1 MDANIA
7 IAQARGL
14 RRVAADLD
22 RVWDDYLKGN
32 RTPADDNDAIFPA
45 EEFLGSML
53 AAPVVRALAA
63 ELALKAVAIKTTGT
77 HKLGHDL
84 LKLFD
89 ALDQKTQTAIEQERK
104 GVIERAVHGSVRSIL
119 AKHKDDFTASRYV
132 GEMPAGWL
140 CPARPS
146 GTASSIASRV
156 RRRLSGSSPAVSDRR
171 TAVIPHPMST
181 PTAAGISALR
191 VGITDPTV
199 APMPRCTSG
208 IAATCP
214 CTIGSR
220 ETAPSCSMLA
230 WSMSSV

>member
-22 RVWDDYLKGN
+22 RVWDDYLTGN
-32 RTPADDNDAIFPA
+32 RTPADDKDAKFPA

-77 HKLGHDL
+77 YKWGHDL

-89 ALDQKTQTAIEQERK
+89 ALDQETQTAIEQQRK
-104 GVIERAVHGSVRSIL
+104 GVIERVVHGSVRSIL

-132 GEMPAGWL
+132 GEMPPGSKPTFAYGVDL
-140 CPARPS
+140 DVALQDLIAVFEELPS
-146 GTASSIASRV
+146 AS
-156 RRRLSGSSPAVSDRR
+156 L
-171 TAVIPHPMST
+171 
-181 PTAAGISALR
+181 
-191 VGITDPTV
+191 
-199 APMPRCTSG
+199 
-208 IAATCP
+208 
-214 CTIGSR
+214 
-220 ETAPSCSMLA
+220 
-230 WSMSSV
+230 

>member
-32 RTPADDNDAIFPA
+32 RTPADDNDEIFPA

-63 ELALKAVAIKTTGT
+63 ELALKAIAVKTTGA
-77 HKLGHDL
+77 HEREHDL

-104 GVIERAVHGSVRSIL
+104 GVIERVAHGSVRSIL

-132 GEMPAGWL
+132 GEMPSGLKPTFAYGADL
-140 CPARPS
+140 NVALQDLIAVFEELPSAARSARPLPGELHRIS
-146 GTASSIASRV
+146 GMRHY
-156 RRRLSGSSPAVSDRR
+156 R
-171 TAVIPHPMST
+171 
-181 PTAAGISALR
+181 
-191 VGITDPTV
+191 
-199 APMPRCTSG
+199 
-208 IAATCP
+208 
-214 CTIGSR
+214 
-220 ETAPSCSMLA
+220 
-230 WSMSSV
+230 